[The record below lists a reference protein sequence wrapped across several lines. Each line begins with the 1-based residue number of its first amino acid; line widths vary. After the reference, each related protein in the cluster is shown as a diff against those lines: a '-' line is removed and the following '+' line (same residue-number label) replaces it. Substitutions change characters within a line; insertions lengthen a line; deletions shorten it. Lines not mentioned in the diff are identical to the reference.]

1 MSRLPVEGAGDRHS
15 AFAPIVDANTSV
27 LILGSLPGVVSL
39 GAGQYYAHPQNA
51 FWRLAGAAI
60 GTDLDRLGYDA
71 RLAMLRAHG
80 IGLWDTVATARRS
93 GSLDAA
99 IRDIDARDLAGLIAT
114 LPALRLVAFNGQKA
128 AAIGA
133 RTLPPGFPQVT
144 LPSSSPAYTLNFAA
158 KAAAWAV
165 VGAGVAT
172 APLAPRLPPPYLV
185 EVGS

>member
-51 FWRLAGAAI
+51 FWRLVGAAI

-114 LPALRLVAFNGQKA
+114 LPVLRLVAFNGQKA

-144 LPSSSPAYTLNFAA
+144 LPSSSPAHTLNFAA

-165 VGAGVAT
+165 VGAGLAT
-172 APLAPRLPPPYLV
+172 GPPSRRASRSPILCR
-185 EVGS
+185 